1 MHFKRYIALSIL
13 FLIIVSVYTYLN
25 INTLYSMDFFGLVVE
40 LPVALWV
47 VVPATLILFVSVL
60 HFAFYAVLEF
70 FKHAMLEKDLNK
82 ITNMVK
88 NALLNKRSVE
98 NIKDARLK
106 LLTELFANSSLQVD
120 KNYSFENGELNEIVS
135 AIRDIENGEFVDLS
149 KYKLEKDN
157 SLYIKNQ
164 FNRLKSDPLSAERIL
179 KECYDD
185 SELCMSAFEE
195 YVKAADK
202 KKINKIS
209 LKKTKRI
216 VIAMLERLN
225 SEQYQLDFS
234 KEEIISLCKEVDFS
248 QDDFIQV
255 AKILQKNMDPDELLE
270 LCFLL
275 QKEIE
280 SACTAYLYVNLEL
293 ERNNIAREYLEQF
306 AEDELMK
313 FRYYI
318 LLKQSGQKIALSNFV

>member
-47 VVPATLILFVSVL
+47 VVPAALILFVSVL

-88 NALLNKRSVE
+88 NALLNKRFAE
-98 NIKDARLK
+98 NIKDSRLK
-106 LLTELFANSSLQVD
+106 LLAELFANSSLQVD

-135 AIRDIENGEFVDLS
+135 VIRDIENGEFVDLS

-164 FNRLKSDPLSAERIL
+164 FNRLKIDPLSAERIL

-195 YVKAADK
+195 YIKVADK

-313 FRYYI
+313 FRYYMLI
-318 LLKQSGQKIALSNFV
+318 KQSGQKIALSNFV